1 MSFDLGSLLSQFVG
15 GGAVANASGHFDRVA
30 QSASPDLITQGLAA
44 MFRSDQTP
52 PFAEMA
58 AHLFGQANPT
68 QQAAILNQLL
78 GSMGPAVL
86 ASLMN
91 GTGGRA
97 LSDVLGQFSRAGG
110 SAAVVTPDQASKVTP
125 EQLQQIASHAEQ
137 FIPGIVDQMSGFF
150 SGHPGLI
157 GTLGSA
163 ALSVALSRMAAMH
176 QAQ

>member
-15 GGAVANASGHFDRVA
+15 GGPIAGAPGHFDRVA
-30 QSASPDLITQGLAA
+30 QNASPDLLTQGLAA
-44 MFRSDQTP
+44 MFHSDQTP

-58 AHLFGQANPT
+58 AHLFGQANPS

-78 GSMGPAVL
+78 GSMGPTVL

-97 LSDVLGQFSRAGG
+97 LSEVLGQLNRASG
-110 SAAVVTPDQASKVTP
+110 SAAAVTPEQASKLTP

-137 FIPGIVDQMSGFF
+137 YIPGIVDQMSGFF
-150 SGHPGLI
+150 AEHPGLI
-157 GTLGSA
+157 RTLGGA
-163 ALSVALSRMAAMH
+163 ALSIALSRMAVMH